1 MDFKINKQRAN
12 RTADI
17 ARMAIDKNYDGGM
30 PLGMICVV
38 SAFKRDEND
47 KGASYEFSFQNNNK
61 QPYASQI
68 IVNED
73 MSIIKI
79 CEVIE

>member
-17 ARMAIDKNYDGGM
+17 ARMTIDKNYDGGM

-38 SAFKRDEND
+38 SAFKRDESD
-47 KGASYEFSFQNNNK
+47 KGASYEFGFQDNNN
-61 QPYASQI
+61 QPYAGQL

-73 MSIIKI
+73 MSITKI
-79 CEVIE
+79 CEIII